1 MAGAVHEGYLRLP
14 NPVRPNRRPML
25 ELSPDEMRALGYRA
39 VDMMVSHLAALPDEP
54 VFGTAA
60 RAEMEARLR
69 EPPPAEGR
77 GWEAVLQRVGD
88 EVFRPMTHL
97 THPRFFAYVPGPS
110 NFIGAIADALAS
122 GFNPFAGAWAMSP
135 AAAQVELVTAD
146 WLREALGMPSTA
158 GGLFVS
164 GGSMATLTAL
174 AVARHKRL
182 GDDASRGV
190 IYCSNQTHTAVDRG
204 ARILGF
210 RPDQLRKLAPD
221 EHYRLRVD
229 DLAAAMDADAAAG
242 LRPFCVVANAG
253 TTSTGAVDPLAEI
266 ADLCR
271 ARGVWMHVD
280 GAYGGA
286 AVLTDEGRAILHG
299 IGEADSIA
307 LDAHKWLFQ
316 PVECGC
322 VLVRQAEDLKDTFR
336 MVPAY
341 LRDNDLSAE
350 EVNFRDWGVQLTR
363 GFRALKLWMTIQV
376 FGMHAMRAA
385 VGRGMRL
392 AEVAEEELRALADW
406 EIVTPAQ
413 LGIVTFRHRP
423 NGIDGAEADDL
434 QRRIATG
441 LAADG
446 YALLSTTELRGRTVL
461 RLCTINP
468 RTTDEEMRRTVRTLD
483 RIARERVDS
492 PPHAG

>member
-1 MAGAVHEGYLRLP
+1 MA
-14 NPVRPNRRPML
+14 N
-25 ELSPDEMRALGYRA
+25 
-39 VDMMVSHLAALPDEP
+39 
-54 VFGTAA
+54 
-60 RAEMEARLR
+60 
-69 EPPPAEGR
+69 
-77 GWEAVLQRVGD
+77 
-88 EVFRPMTHL
+88 
-97 THPRFFAYVPGPS
+97 
-110 NFIGAIADALAS
+110 
-122 GFNPFAGAWAMSP
+122 
-135 AAAQVELVTAD
+135 
-146 WLREALGMPSTA
+146 
-158 GGLFVS
+158 
-164 GGSMATLTAL
+164 LTAL

-182 GDDASRGV
+182 GDDASGGV
-190 IYCSNQTHTAVDRG
+190 IYCSDQTHTAVERG
-204 ARILGF
+204 ARVLGF
-210 RPDQLRKLAPD
+210 RPDQVRKLAPD
-221 EHYRLRVD
+221 EQYRLDVD

-253 TTSTGAVDPLAEI
+253 STSTGAVDPLAEI
-266 ADLCR
+266 AELCR

-280 GAYGGA
+280 GAYGA
-286 AVLTDEGRAILHG
+286 AAGLTDEGRAALHG
-299 IGEADSIA
+299 IGQADSIA

-336 MVPAY
+336 IVPAY

-376 FGMHAMRAA
+376 FGMDA
-385 VGRGMRL
+385 VREAVARGMRL

-423 NGIDGAEADDL
+423 NGIDGIDGIEGDDL
-434 QRRIATG
+434 QRRIASG

-483 RIARERVDS
+483 RIARERVVS
-492 PPHAG
+492 PGRAG

>member
-1 MAGAVHEGYLRLP
+1 
-14 NPVRPNRRPML
+14 ML

-39 VDMMVSHLAALPDEP
+39 VDMMVAHLAALPDEP
-54 VFGTAA
+54 VFGTAT

-88 EVFRPMTHL
+88 EVFPPMTHL

-110 NFIGAIADALAS
+110 NFVGAIADALAS
-122 GFNPFAGAWAMSP
+122 GFNPFVGAWAMSP
-135 AAAQVELVTAD
+135 GAAQVELVTAD

-164 GGSMATLTAL
+164 GGSMANLTAL

-190 IYCSNQTHTAVDRG
+190 IYCSDQTHTAVDRG
-204 ARILGF
+204 ARVLGF
-210 RPDQLRKLAPD
+210 RPDQVRKLAPD
-221 EHYRLRVD
+221 EQYRLDVD

-242 LRPFCVVANAG
+242 LQPFCVVANAG

-266 ADLCR
+266 AELCR

-280 GAYGGA
+280 GAYGA
-286 AVLTDEGRAILHG
+286 AAALTDEGRAALHG
-299 IGEADSIA
+299 IGEADSVA

-336 MVPAY
+336 IVPAY

-376 FGMHAMRAA
+376 FGMDAIRQAIA
-385 VGRGMRL
+385 RGMRL
-392 AEVAEEELRALADW
+392 AEVAEEEIRSLADW

-413 LGIVTFRHRP
+413 LGVVTFRHRP

-434 QRRIATG
+434 QRRIAAG

-468 RTTDEEMRRTVRTLD
+468 RTTAEEMRRTVRTLD
-483 RIARERVDS
+483 RIARERVVS
-492 PPHAG
+492 PPRAG

>member
-1 MAGAVHEGYLRLP
+1 MAKAVRRGYLRLLYP
-14 NPVRPNRRPML
+14 ALPNRRAML

-39 VDMMVSHLAALPDEP
+39 VDMMVAHLAALGDEP
-54 VFGTAA
+54 VFGTAP

-77 GWEAVLQRVGD
+77 GWQAVLQRVGD

-110 NFIGAIADALAS
+110 NFVGAIADALAA

-135 AAAQVELVTAD
+135 GAAQVELVTAD
-146 WLREALGMPSTA
+146 WLREALGMPSGA

-164 GGSMATLTAL
+164 GGSMANLTAL

-182 GDDASRGV
+182 GEDATRGV
-190 IYCSNQTHTAVDRG
+190 IYCSDQTHTAVERG

-210 RPDQLRKLAPD
+210 RADQVRKLAPD
-221 EHYRLRVD
+221 EEYRLRVD
-229 DLAAAMDADAAAG
+229 DLAAEMDADQSAG

-253 TTSTGAVDPLAEI
+253 TTSTGAVDPLAAI
-266 ADLCR
+266 AELCR

-280 GAYGGA
+280 GAYGAA
-286 AVLTDEGRAILHG
+286 AVLTDEGRAALHG

-322 VLVRQAEDLKDTFR
+322 VLVRRGEDLRETFR
-336 MVPAY
+336 IVAAY
-341 LRDNDLSAE
+341 LRDTDLSAE
-350 EVNFRDWGVQLTR
+350 EVNFRDWGVQMTR

-376 FGMHAMRAA
+376 FGMDAMRAA
-385 VGRGMRL
+385 ITRGMRL
-392 AEVAEEELRALADW
+392 AGVAEEELRELPGW

-441 LAADG
+441 LAEDG

-468 RTTDEEMRRTVRTLD
+468 RATDEEMRRTVRTLH
-483 RIARERVDS
+483 RVAREQVDS
-492 PPHAG
+492 PPRAG